1 MPIRVRSRAALSTLS
16 LLLLALSP
24 VWGDGLDDGNASPL
38 IADLIAAAA
47 EAPGEPAAPLWRYR
61 DERLQADVED
71 AIRDLS
77 LAGAARR
84 HQLALALVDCTDADR
99 PRLAAVNGDD
109 MMYAASLPKIAILLA
124 AFEKA
129 ERGELRVEG
138 ETETMLNE
146 MIRRS
151 SNEAATRMLHRVGVE
166 EIARVLLSPRYRF
179 YDPDRNGGLWVGKDY
194 GKAGLWMRD
203 PLHNLS
209 HAATPL
215 QVARFYYLLHRG
227 ELVSPGASRKM
238 RAILGDTAIDHKFAK
253 GLRSRDPGA
262 RLFRKSGTW
271 QTFHSDSALVERDGR
286 AYVAVALANDANGGE
301 WLSKLIVAFDQIIG
315 PGSSAPQLT
324 ARVSSPR
331 DAPPRASGE
340 SW

>member
-1 MPIRVRSRAALSTLS
+1 MRLRSRAVLSGLS
-16 LLLLALSP
+16 LLLLAVSP
-24 VWGDGLDDGNASPL
+24 VRGDGVDDATASPL
-38 IADLIAAAA
+38 IADLLAAVA

-61 DERLQADVED
+61 DEGLQAEVEQ
-71 AIRDLS
+71 ALGELE

-84 HQLALALVDCTDADR
+84 HQLALALVDCADADR

-109 MMYAASLPKIAILLA
+109 MMYAASLPKIAILLG

-129 ERGELRVEG
+129 ERGELRIEG
-138 ETETMLNE
+138 ETEAMLTE

-151 SNEAATRMLHRVGVE
+151 SNEAATRMTHRVGFD

-179 YDPDRNGGLWVGKDY
+179 YDPERNGGLWVGKDY

-227 ELVSPGASRKM
+227 ELVSPTASRKM
-238 RAILGDTAIDHKFAK
+238 RAMLGDTAIDHKFAK

-271 QTFHSDSALVERDGR
+271 QTFHADSALVERDGR
-286 AYVAVALANDANGGE
+286 AYVAVALANNANGGE
-301 WLSKLIVAFDQIIG
+301 WLSKLIVAFDEIIAS
-315 PGSSAPQLT
+315 GSSAPQLT
-324 ARVSSPR
+324 AQVSSPR
-331 DAPPRASGE
+331 DARPRANGE